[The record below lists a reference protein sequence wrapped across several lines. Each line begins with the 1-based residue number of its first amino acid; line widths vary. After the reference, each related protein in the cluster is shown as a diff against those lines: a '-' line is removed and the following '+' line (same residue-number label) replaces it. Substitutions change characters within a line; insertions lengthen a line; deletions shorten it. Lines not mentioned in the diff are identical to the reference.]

1 MVARKVFQVYV
12 GFCCGS
18 LAFTFTYFAGSFI
31 DSLIHGAVGDSFF
44 RDPGYAMI
52 TSVALPLALAFVV
65 WRSRKYVAVGLL
77 LFSLSSMILFLT
89 WGRPDP
95 PTRNLIHLKAK
106 QKQK

>member
-65 WRSRKYVAVGLL
+65 WRSRKYVAVWLVAIL
-77 LFSLSSMILFLT
+77 AFFHDPLSNLGETRSANAE
-89 WGRPDP
+89 PDTP
-95 PTRNLIHLKAK
+95 
-106 QKQK
+106 

>member
-1 MVARKVFQVYV
+1 LLWQS
-12 GFCCGS
+12 GFT
-18 LAFTFTYFAGSFI
+18 LTYFTGSFI
-31 DSLIHGAVGDSFF
+31 GSLIHGAVGDSASFF

-52 TSVALPLALAFVV
+52 TSVALPLALAFVG

-77 LFSLSSMILFLT
+77 LFSLSSMVLFLT

-95 PTRNLIHLKAK
+95 PTRNPIHLKAK